1 MSRKNKEIKKAQ
13 PPAAE
18 AEKAP
23 EGKNAESR
31 FKEAF
36 RLFGIF
42 FKIGAFTF
50 GGGHAMIPLIKRE
63 ICEKR
68 KYLEEEKLLDMV
80 AVCESTPGPVAVNMA
95 TYIGFKRAGFFGA
108 ALATFGVVL
117 PSFAIILL
125 ISAFYNQFTK
135 IEAVRFA
142 FNGIRI
148 AVLVLIANALISLFK
163 QCNKGILP
171 YIIMALSFIAVAI
184 FKFNVFIVIAAGA
197 LIGLASMLIAD
208 FIRKKNGRAGSN
220 NNKET
225 VESNSSE
232 SNKDNKEN
240 KDSKKEK
247 EEKDKEDKKAR
258 QIKDE
263 KGGAAE

>member
-1 MSRKNKEIKKAQ
+1 MSRKNKEIKRAR
-13 PPAAE
+13 PAA
-18 AEKAP
+18 AEIEKKP
-23 EGKNAESR
+23 EDGTSESK

-125 ISAFYNQFTK
+125 ISSFYNQFRQ

-163 QCNKGILP
+163 QCNKGVIP

-184 FKFNVFIVIAAGA
+184 FKLNVFIVIAAGA
-197 LIGLASMLIAD
+197 LIGLASMLIAKLNTK
-208 FIRKKNGRAGSN
+208 RNGKTQSDK
-220 NNKET
+220 NKET
-225 VESNSSE
+225 A
-232 SNKDNKEN
+232 KDGKG
-240 KDSKKEK
+240 KGTEK
-247 EEKDKEDKKAR
+247 EKDKKDKE
-258 QIKDE
+258 IKDE
-263 KGGAAE
+263 KGGGAE